1 MEKTVSVQFCGE
13 QTGFVK
19 TREVKRYPKEFQSL
33 SCGWLGEVNLR
44 KSSARDFYHKF
55 TSAGHAV
62 HL

>member
-1 MEKTVSVQFCGE
+1 M
-13 QTGFVK
+13 K

-44 KSSARDFYHKF
+44 KSSARDFDHKF